1 MMFPIK
7 YIDNNLVWNKDNEVF
22 AYYELIPCNY
32 SFLSAEQKY
41 IVHDSFRQLIAQSR
55 EGKIHALQ
63 IATESSVR
71 SIQEQSK
78 KLVSGRLRDVAIQKI
93 DEQTEALV
101 SMIGDNQM
109 DYRFFLGFKLM
120 VTEQEVNLKNMKK
133 SLFMTVKE
141 FLNEV
146 NHTLMNDFVSMTNDE
161 INRYMKMEK
170 LLENKISR
178 RFKVRRLDKN
188 DFGYLM
194 EHLYGRDGVAY
205 EDYEY
210 SLPKKKLKKE
220 TLIKYYDLIRPIRCL
235 IEESQRY
242 LRLEH
247 EDSESYVSYL
257 TVNAIVGELDFP
269 SSEIFYFQQQ
279 QFIFPV
285 DTSMNVEIVENRKA
299 LSVVRNKKKELK
311 DLDNHAFQSG
321 SETSSNVV
329 DALDSVDE
337 LETDLDQSK
346 ESMYKLSYVIRVSA
360 PDLDELKRRCDEV
373 KDFYDDLNVKLVRP
387 AGDMLGLHSEFL
399 PASKRYIN
407 DYVQYVKSDF
417 LASLGF
423 GATQQL
429 GENTGIYIGYSV
441 DTGRNVYLQ
450 PSIASQGIKGTVT
463 NALASAFVGSLGG
476 GKSFC
481 NNLLVYY
488 SVLFGGQA
496 VILDPKSERGNW
508 KNTLPEIAHEI
519 NIVNLTSEKENA
531 GLLDPFVIMRDVK
544 DAESLAIDILTFLT
558 GISSRDGEKFPVLR
572 KAVRS
577 VVQSDQR
584 GLLHVI
590 KELRKEDTP
599 IARNIADHIDSF
611 TDYDFAHLLFSDGT
625 VENAISLENQ
635 LNIIQV
641 ADLVLPDKDTTFE
654 EYTTIELLS
663 VSMLIVISTF
673 ALDFIHSDR
682 SIFKIV
688 DLDEAWAFLNV
699 AQGETLSNKLVRAGR
714 AMNAGV
720 YFVTQSATDVS
731 KESLRNNIG
740 LKFAFR
746 STAIEEI
753 KQTLEFFG
761 LDKEDENNQKRL
773 RDLENG
779 QCLFQDLC
787 GRVGVIQV
795 HPVFEELLTAFDTR
809 PPISRNEVE

>member
-1 MMFPIK
+1 MFPIK

-22 AYYELIPCNY
+22 AYYELIPYNY
-32 SFLSAEQKY
+32 SFLSAEQKF

-63 IATESSVR
+63 IATESSIR
-71 SIQEQSK
+71 SMQEQSK
-78 KLVSGRLRDVAIQKI
+78 KLVTGKLKEVACQKI

-101 SMIGDNQM
+101 SMIGDNQV

-120 VTEQEVNLKNMKK
+120 VTEEQFNLKNIKK
-133 SLFMTVKE
+133 SAWLTFTE
-141 FLNEV
+141 FLHEV
-146 NHTLMNDFVSMTNDE
+146 NHTLMNDFVSMPNDE

-178 RFKVRRLDKN
+178 RFKVRRLEIN

-194 EHLYGRDGVAY
+194 EHLYGRDGIAY

-210 SLPKKKLKKE
+210 QLPKKKLNKE
-220 TLIKYYDLIRPIRCL
+220 TLIKYYDLIRPTRCV

-247 EDSESYVSYL
+247 EDKESYVSYF

-279 QFIFPV
+279 QFTFPV

-299 LSVVRNKKKELK
+299 LTTVRNKKKELK
-311 DLDNHAFQSG
+311 DLDNHAYQAG

-337 LETDLDQSK
+337 LETDLDQTK

-417 LASLGF
+417 LAGLGF

-429 GENTGIYIGYSV
+429 GETTGIYMGYSV

-450 PSIASQGIKGTVT
+450 PSLASQGVKGTVT

-508 KNTLPEIAHEI
+508 KETLPEIAHEI
-519 NIVNLTSEKENA
+519 NIVNLTSDKGNA
-531 GLLDPFVIMRDVK
+531 GLLDPFVIMKNVK

-577 VVQSDQR
+577 VTQSDSR

-590 KELRKEDTP
+590 DELRREDTP

-625 VENAISLENQ
+625 VENAISLDNQ

-714 AMNAGV
+714 AMQAGV
-720 YFVTQSATDVS
+720 YFVTQSSGDVA
-731 KESLRNNIG
+731 KESLKNNIG

-746 STAIEEI
+746 STDINEI

-761 LDKEDENNQKRL
+761 IDKDDENNQKRL

-779 QCLFQDLC
+779 QCLLQDLY
-787 GRVGVIQV
+787 GRVGVVQI
-795 HPVFEELLTAFDTR
+795 HPVFEELLHAFDTR
-809 PPISRNEVE
+809 PPVQRNEVE

>member
-1 MMFPIK
+1 MFPIK

-22 AYYELIPCNY
+22 AYYELIPYNY
-32 SFLSAEQKY
+32 SFLSAEQKF

-63 IATESSVR
+63 IATESSIR
-71 SIQEQSK
+71 SMQEQSK
-78 KLVSGRLRDVAIQKI
+78 KLVTGKLKEVACQKI

-101 SMIGDNQM
+101 SMIGDNQV

-120 VTEQEVNLKNMKK
+120 VTEEQLNLKNIKK
-133 SLFMTVKE
+133 SAWLTFTE
-141 FLNEV
+141 FLHEV
-146 NHTLMNDFVSMTNDE
+146 NHTLMNDFISMPNDE

-178 RFKVRRLDKN
+178 RFKVRRLEIN

-194 EHLYGRDGVAY
+194 EHLYGRDGIAY

-210 SLPKKKLKKE
+210 QLPKKKLNKE
-220 TLIKYYDLIRPIRCL
+220 TLIKYYDLIRPTRCV

-247 EDSESYVSYL
+247 EDKESYVSYF

-279 QFIFPV
+279 QFTFPV

-299 LSVVRNKKKELK
+299 LTTVRNKKKELK
-311 DLDNHAFQSG
+311 DLDNHAYQAG

-337 LETDLDQSK
+337 LETDLDQTK
-346 ESMYKLSYVIRVSA
+346 ESMYKLSYVVRVSA
-360 PDLDELKRRCDEV
+360 DDLDELKRRCDEV

-399 PASKRYIN
+399 PASRRYIN

-417 LASLGF
+417 LAGLGF

-429 GENTGIYIGYSV
+429 GETTGIYMGYSV

-450 PSIASQGIKGTVT
+450 PSLASQGVKGTVT

-508 KNTLPEIAHEI
+508 KETLPEIAHEI
-519 NIVNLTSEKENA
+519 NIVNLTSDKDNA
-531 GLLDPFVIMRDVK
+531 GLLDPFVIMKNVK

-577 VVQSDQR
+577 VTQSDSR

-590 KELRKEDTP
+590 DELRREDTP
-599 IARNIADHIDSF
+599 ISRNIADHIDSF

-625 VENAISLENQ
+625 VENAISLDNQ

-714 AMNAGV
+714 AMQAGV
-720 YFVTQSATDVS
+720 YFVTQSSGDVS
-731 KESLRNNIG
+731 KESLKNNIG

-746 STAIEEI
+746 STDINEI

-761 LDKEDENNQKRL
+761 IDKDDENNQKRL

-779 QCLFQDLC
+779 QCLLQDLY
-787 GRVGVIQV
+787 GRVGVVQI
-795 HPVFEELLTAFDTR
+795 HPVFEELLHAFDTR
-809 PPISRNEVE
+809 PPVQRNEVE

>member
-1 MMFPIK
+1 MFPIK

-22 AYYELIPCNY
+22 AYYELIPYNY
-32 SFLSAEQKY
+32 SFLSAEQKF

-63 IATESSVR
+63 IATESSIR
-71 SIQEQSK
+71 SMQEQSK
-78 KLVSGRLRDVAIQKI
+78 KLVTGKLKEVAYQKI

-101 SMIGDNQM
+101 SMIGDNQV

-120 VTEQEVNLKNMKK
+120 VTEEQLNLKNIKK
-133 SLFMTVKE
+133 SAWLTFTE
-141 FLNEV
+141 FLHEV
-146 NHTLMNDFVSMTNDE
+146 NHTLMNDFVSMPNDE

-178 RFKVRRLDKN
+178 RFKVRRLEIH

-194 EHLYGRDGVAY
+194 EHLYGRDGIAY

-210 SLPKKKLKKE
+210 QLPKKKLNKE
-220 TLIKYYDLIRPIRCL
+220 TLIKYYDLIRPTRCV

-247 EDSESYVSYL
+247 EDKESYVSYF

-279 QFIFPV
+279 QFTFPV

-299 LSVVRNKKKELK
+299 LTTVRNKKKELK
-311 DLDNHAFQSG
+311 DLDNHAYQAG

-399 PASKRYIN
+399 PANKRYIN

-417 LASLGF
+417 LAGLGF

-429 GENTGIYIGYSV
+429 GENTGIYMGYSV

-450 PSIASQGIKGTVT
+450 PSLASQGVKGTVT

-496 VILDPKSERGNW
+496 VILDPKAERGNW
-508 KNTLPEIAHEI
+508 KETLPEIAHEI
-519 NIVNLTSEKENA
+519 NIVNLTSDKDNA
-531 GLLDPFVIMRDVK
+531 GLLDPFVIMKNVK

-577 VVQSDQR
+577 VTQSDSR

-590 KELRKEDTP
+590 DELRREDTP
-599 IARNIADHIDSF
+599 ISRNIADHIDSF

-625 VENAISLENQ
+625 VENAISLDNQ

-641 ADLVLPDKDTTFE
+641 DDLVLPDKDTTFE

-714 AMNAGV
+714 AMQAGV
-720 YFVTQSATDVS
+720 YFVTQSSGDVA
-731 KESLRNNIG
+731 KESLKNNIG

-746 STAIEEI
+746 STDINEI
-753 KQTLEFFG
+753 KHTLEFFG
-761 LDKEDENNQKRL
+761 IDKDDENNQKRL

-779 QCLFQDLC
+779 QCLLQDLY
-787 GRVGVIQV
+787 GRVGVVQI
-795 HPVFEELLTAFDTR
+795 HPVFEELLHAFDTR
-809 PPISRNEVE
+809 PPVQRNEVE

>member
-1 MMFPIK
+1 
-7 YIDNNLVWNKDNEVF
+7 
-22 AYYELIPCNY
+22 
-32 SFLSAEQKY
+32 
-41 IVHDSFRQLIAQSR
+41 
-55 EGKIHALQ
+55 
-63 IATESSVR
+63 
-71 SIQEQSK
+71 
-78 KLVSGRLRDVAIQKI
+78 
-93 DEQTEALV
+93 
-101 SMIGDNQM
+101 DNQV

-120 VTEQEVNLKNMKK
+120 VTEEQLNLKNIKK
-133 SLFMTVKE
+133 SAWLTFTE
-141 FLNEV
+141 FLHEV
-146 NHTLMNDFVSMTNDE
+146 NHTLMNDFVSMPNDE

-178 RFKVRRLDKN
+178 RFKVRRLEIN

-194 EHLYGRDGVAY
+194 EHLYGRDGIAY

-210 SLPKKKLKKE
+210 QLPKKKLQKE
-220 TLIKYYDLIRPIRCL
+220 TLIKYYDLIRPTRCV

-247 EDSESYVSYL
+247 EDKESYVSYF

-279 QFIFPV
+279 QFTFPV

-299 LSVVRNKKKELK
+299 LTTVRNKKKELK
-311 DLDNHAFQSG
+311 DLDNHAYQAG

-399 PASKRYIN
+399 PASRRYIN

-417 LASLGF
+417 LAGLGF

-429 GENTGIYIGYSV
+429 GETTGIYMGYSV

-450 PSIASQGIKGTVT
+450 PSLASQGVKGTVT

-488 SVLFGGQA
+488 AVLFGGQA
-496 VILDPKSERGNW
+496 VILDPKAERGNW
-508 KNTLPEIAHEI
+508 KETLPEIAHEI
-519 NIVNLTSEKENA
+519 NIVNLTSEKDNA
-531 GLLDPFVIMRDVK
+531 GLLDPFVIMK
-544 DAESLAIDILTFLT
+544 DKEDGATLAKEILTFLT
-558 GISSRDGEKFPVLR
+558 GISTRDGDKFPVLISAIS
-572 KAVRS
+572 KVS
-577 VVQSDQR
+577 ESEHR
-584 GLLHVI
+584 GLLNVI
-590 KELRKEDTP
+590 TELRQENTP
-599 IARNIADHIDSF
+599 IANHIANHIASF
-611 TDYDFAHLLFSDGT
+611 TNYDFAHLLFSDGT
-625 VENAISLENQ
+625 VENTISLDNQ

-641 ADLVLPDKDTTFE
+641 ADLVLPDKDTTFN

-663 VSMLIVISTF
+663 VAMLIVISTF

-714 AMNAGV
+714 AMQAGV
-720 YFVTQSATDVS
+720 YFVTQSAYDVS
-731 KESLRNNIG
+731 KESLKNNIG

-746 STAIEEI
+746 STDINEI

-761 LDKEDENNQKRL
+761 IDKDDENNQKRL

-779 QCLFQDLC
+779 QCLLQDLY
-787 GRVGVIQV
+787 GRVGVVQI
-795 HPVFEELLTAFDTR
+795 HPVFEELLHAFDTR
-809 PPISRNEVE
+809 PPVQRNEVE

>member
-1 MMFPIK
+1 MFPIK

-22 AYYELIPCNY
+22 AYYELIPYNY
-32 SFLSAEQKY
+32 SFLSAEQKF

-63 IATESSVR
+63 IATESSIR
-71 SIQEQSK
+71 SMQEQSK
-78 KLVSGRLRDVAIQKI
+78 KLVTGKLKEVAYQKI

-101 SMIGDNQM
+101 SMIGDNQV

-120 VTEQEVNLKNMKK
+120 VTEEQFNLKNIKK
-133 SLFMTVKE
+133 SAWLTFTE
-141 FLNEV
+141 FLHEV
-146 NHTLMNDFVSMTNDE
+146 NHTLMNDFVSMPNDE

-178 RFKVRRLDKN
+178 RFKVRRLEIN

-194 EHLYGRDGVAY
+194 EHLYGRDGIAY

-210 SLPKKKLKKE
+210 QLPKKKLQKE
-220 TLIKYYDLIRPIRCL
+220 TLIKYYDLIRPTRCV
-235 IEESQRY
+235 IEENQRY

-247 EDSESYVSYL
+247 EDKESYVSYF

-279 QFIFPV
+279 QFTFPV

-299 LSVVRNKKKELK
+299 LTTVRNKKKELK
-311 DLDNHAFQSG
+311 DLDNHAYQAG

-417 LASLGF
+417 LAGLGF

-429 GENTGIYIGYSV
+429 GETTGIYMGYSV

-450 PSIASQGIKGTVT
+450 PSLASQGVKGTVT

-508 KNTLPEIAHEI
+508 KETLPEIAHEI
-519 NIVNLTSEKENA
+519 NIVNLTSDKGNA
-531 GLLDPFVIMRDVK
+531 GLLDPFVIMKNVK

-577 VVQSDQR
+577 VTQSDSR

-590 KELRKEDTP
+590 DELRREDTP
-599 IARNIADHIDSF
+599 ISRNIADHIDSF

-625 VENAISLENQ
+625 VENAISMDNQ

-714 AMNAGV
+714 AMQAGV
-720 YFVTQSATDVS
+720 YFVTQSSGDVA
-731 KESLRNNIG
+731 KESLKNNIG

-746 STAIEEI
+746 STDINEI

-761 LDKEDENNQKRL
+761 IDKDDENNQKRL

-779 QCLFQDLC
+779 QCLLQDLY
-787 GRVGVIQV
+787 GRVGVVQI
-795 HPVFEELLTAFDTR
+795 HPVFEELLHAFDTR
-809 PPISRNEVE
+809 PPVQRNEVE

>member
-1 MMFPIK
+1 MFPIK

-22 AYYELIPCNY
+22 AYYELIPYNY
-32 SFLSAEQKY
+32 SFLSAEQKF

-63 IATESSVR
+63 IATESSIR
-71 SIQEQSK
+71 SMQEQSK
-78 KLVSGRLRDVAIQKI
+78 KLVTGKLKEVACQKI

-101 SMIGDNQM
+101 SMIGDNQV

-120 VTEQEVNLKNMKK
+120 VTEEQFNLKNIKK
-133 SLFMTVKE
+133 SAWLTFKE
-141 FLNEV
+141 FLHEV
-146 NHTLMNDFVSMTNDE
+146 NHTLMNDFVSMPNDE

-178 RFKVRRLDKN
+178 RFKVRRLEIN

-194 EHLYGRDGVAY
+194 EHLYGRDGIAY
-205 EDYEY
+205 EDYAY
-210 SLPKKKLKKE
+210 QLPKKNYKKE
-220 TLIKYYDLIRPIRCL
+220 TLIKYYDLIRPTRCV

-247 EDSESYVSYL
+247 EDKESYVSYF

-279 QFIFPV
+279 QFTFPV

-299 LSVVRNKKKELK
+299 LTTVRNKKKELK
-311 DLDNHAFQSG
+311 DLDNHAYQAG

-337 LETDLDQSK
+337 LETDLDQTK
-346 ESMYKLSYVIRVSA
+346 ESMYKLSYVVRVCA
-360 PDLDELKRRCDEV
+360 DDLDELKRRCDEV

-407 DYVQYVKSDF
+407 DSVQYVKSDF
-417 LASLGF
+417 LAGLGF

-450 PSIASQGIKGTVT
+450 PSLASQGVKGTVT

-508 KNTLPEIAHEI
+508 KETLPEIAHEI
-519 NIVNLTSEKENA
+519 NIVNLTSDKDNA
-531 GLLDPFVIMRDVK
+531 GLLDPFVIMKNVK

-577 VVQSDQR
+577 VTQGEKR

-590 KELRKEDTP
+590 EELRKEDTA
-599 IARNIADHIDSF
+599 ISRNIADHIDSF

-625 VENAISLENQ
+625 VENAISLDNQ

-714 AMNAGV
+714 AMQAGV
-720 YFVTQSATDVS
+720 YFVTQSSGDVS
-731 KESLRNNIG
+731 KESLKNNIG

-746 STAIEEI
+746 STDINEI

-761 LDKEDENNQKRL
+761 IDKDDENNQKRL

-779 QCLFQDLC
+779 QCLLQDLY
-787 GRVGVIQV
+787 GRVGVVQI
-795 HPVFEELLTAFDTR
+795 HPVFEELLHAFDTR
-809 PPISRNEVE
+809 PPVQRNEVE